1 MEACSKQQP
10 DFSEDSP
17 GTVRKSLPNQ
27 TMQLVSAC
35 WEEPLGP
42 GQIEKNGTRDPTVL
56 LLANQTGPRS
66 QRKFK

>member
-1 MEACSKQQP
+1 MEASNKQQP

-35 WEEPLGP
+35 WEMLLGP
-42 GQIEKNGTRDPTVL
+42 GQIERKGTRDPTGL
-56 LLANQTGPRS
+56 PLANQTGPRS
-66 QRKFK
+66 QRKFT